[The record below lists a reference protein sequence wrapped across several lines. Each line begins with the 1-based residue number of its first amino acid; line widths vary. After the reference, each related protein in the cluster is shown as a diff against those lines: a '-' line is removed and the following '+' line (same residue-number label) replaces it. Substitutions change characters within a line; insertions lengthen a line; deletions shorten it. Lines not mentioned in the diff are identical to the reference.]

1 MIDYSTHEG
10 RESTM
15 NSIAAHGVSYSYR
28 TKYQTVYAVKDATFS
43 FEAGKVYAITGESG
57 SGKSTLLS
65 LLAGLDLPEDG
76 DLSVNGTDMREK
88 DRNDYRRR
96 EASVVYQA
104 YHLLPL
110 LTVEE
115 NVMLPMELRGVP
127 KAERKA
133 KASELLKRVGITE
146 EKHRK
151 YPKMMSGGEQQRV
164 AIARSLAAGGKI
176 LLADEPT
183 GNLDSENGKNIIDIL
198 LGLAHDDGYLVVVV
212 THNSEIA
219 RQADEELR
227 MKDGE
232 LGAHEH
238 EHEDLKQ

>member
-1 MIDYSTHEG
+1 M
-10 RESTM
+10 
-15 NSIAAHGVSYSYR
+15 SIVEAQGISYSYR
-28 TKYQTVYAVKDATFS
+28 TKYQTVHAVKDATFA

-76 DLSVNGTDMREK
+76 ALTIGGTDMREK
-88 DRNDYRRR
+88 DRNDYRKR

-110 LTVEE
+110 LTAEE
-115 NVMLPMELRGVP
+115 NVMLPMELRGIQKP
-127 KAERKA
+127 ERSKKAVEM
-133 KASELLKRVGITE
+133 LIRVGITE

-183 GNLDSENGKNIIDIL
+183 GNLDSENSRNVIDIL
-198 LGLAHDDGYLVVVV
+198 LGLAHDDGYLVVIV
-212 THNSEIA
+212 THNPDIA
-219 RQADEELR
+219 QQADVEYR
-227 MKDGE
+227 MKDGV
-232 LGAHEH
+232 LAAKHEVH
-238 EHEDLKQ
+238 TS